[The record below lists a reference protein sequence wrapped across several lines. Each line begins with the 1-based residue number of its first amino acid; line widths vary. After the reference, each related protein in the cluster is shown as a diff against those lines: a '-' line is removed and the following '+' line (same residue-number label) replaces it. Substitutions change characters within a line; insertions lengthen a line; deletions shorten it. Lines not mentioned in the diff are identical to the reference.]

1 MARQDTDLPF
11 GDAFSPAQLE
21 TKKDSSALSTLLAL
35 VTEYQGQ
42 PYEFDKE
49 IAERFFYDSNDS
61 LTRAKN
67 VRLGMGPSGYGLVD
81 DQFEFTDFGQELNQ
95 IRDDREKLHNRFS
108 RYILL
113 QLDGLKILELVE
125 DLRAA
130 GKQTT
135 NSNVKQGLR
144 EQYDMH
150 IDKTS
155 NHWSQMRAWLSEA
168 GLVNTGSHRYEI
180 EWSKIEDLTG
190 MTPDNLLDLDGLTD
204 EQRAFL
210 HTLAILDPNGYI
222 QNSAVRKVAEEI
234 HGINISQS
242 NISDRTLNPLEDLG
256 YIEWE
261 NPSEVTGKP
270 NLVRTTNQF
279 DAEVLDPVLGDVT
292 DRVGIPRHVLRLSF
306 EEVTE
311 QLNSNSTYKK
321 GVALETLAIKVG
333 RLLGLDFAGWR
344 VRGQKTGGAEVDV
357 VMDSIANTFNRW
369 QIQCKNTQSQVR
381 SKHIARE
388 VGLSRTLQTNTI
400 LMIARGGVTGDGKQ
414 FAARIMQ
421 HENLSILFIDDSDLQ
436 NLDTRPDKLLETLRG
451 ESKRIQRYKSL
462 SLDDDQTNKER
473 DPQEVL
479 DEYEDEIKK
488 ATEDTDKI
496 LDLSNFS
503 DKN

>member
-11 GDAFSPAQLE
+11 GDAFSPAQLDTE
-21 TKKDSSALSTLLAL
+21 DGSSALSILLDLA
-35 VTEYQGQ
+35 TDYRSQ

-49 IAERFFYDSNDS
+49 IAKRFFPDSNDS

-67 VRLGMGPSGYGLVD
+67 VRLGMGPAGYGLAD
-81 DQFEFTDFGQELNQ
+81 DQFEFTELGQELNE
-95 IRDDREKLHNRFS
+95 IRDEPKKLHDRFA
-108 RYILL
+108 RHILL
-113 QLDGLKILELVE
+113 ELDGLKVLELVE

-135 NSNVKQGLR
+135 NDNVKQGLR
-144 EQYDMH
+144 DQYGMH

-168 GLVNTGSHRYEI
+168 GLVNTGTHRYEI
-180 EWSKIEDLTG
+180 EWSKVEDLTG
-190 MTPDNLLDLDGLTD
+190 MTSDELLDLDGLTD

-210 HTLAILDPNGYI
+210 HTLAILDPDGYI
-222 QNSAVRKVAEEI
+222 QNTAVRKVAEEI
-234 HGINISQS
+234 HGIDISQS
-242 NISDRTLNPLEDLG
+242 KVSDLTLNPLEELG

-270 NLVRTTNQF
+270 NLVKTTDQF
-279 DAEVLDPVLGDVT
+279 DAEVLDPVLEDVA
-292 DRVGIPRHVLRLSF
+292 DRIGIPRHVLRLSF

-311 QLNSNSTYKK
+311 QLDSKSTYEK
-321 GVALETLAIKVG
+321 GVALETLAIKLG

-357 VMDSIANTFNRW
+357 VMDSISNTFNRW
-369 QIQCKNTQSQVR
+369 QIQCKNTRAQVR

-400 LMIARGGVTGDGKQ
+400 LMIARGGVTDEGQ
-414 FAARIMQ
+414 RFAARVMQ

-436 NLDTRPDKLLETLRG
+436 ELDARPDKLLETLRG
-451 ESKRIQRYKSL
+451 ESKRIQRYKRL
-462 SLDDDQTNKER
+462 SLDDEQTEEKR
-473 DPQEVL
+473 DPREVL
-479 DEYEDEIKK
+479 DEYEDEIEK
-488 ATEDTDKI
+488 ATEDKDAT
-496 LDLSNFS
+496 LDLSNFT
-503 DKN
+503 NEE